1 MLAYNK
7 GMKYGHS
14 KQGFTLVEQLVAAT
28 VMLVVFVAVTQ
39 AFIGIGVVNNRSDA
53 QTEAVELMQ
62 QKLELFRNTPFN
74 DLDVGVSD
82 FTTEMA
88 PFTTLQNPRS
98 ATVTITE
105 VTPSTLKRVDI
116 QLSYTQSGKSRTVG
130 TSTLIGLHGINR

>member
-1 MLAYNK
+1 MLSHNK

-62 QKLELFRNTPFN
+62 QKLELLRNTPFN